1 MRDRRL
7 LPTLPPMHTEPR
19 PRSFLLRVRWHQGR
33 WGVELQDLRSG
44 SVLRFAGLRELW
56 RYLRTQGPG
65 LR

>member
-1 MRDRRL
+1 
-7 LPTLPPMHTEPR
+7 MHSEPS

-33 WGVELQDLRSG
+33 WVAELQDLRSG
-44 SVLRFAGLRELW
+44 NVQRFAGLRGLW